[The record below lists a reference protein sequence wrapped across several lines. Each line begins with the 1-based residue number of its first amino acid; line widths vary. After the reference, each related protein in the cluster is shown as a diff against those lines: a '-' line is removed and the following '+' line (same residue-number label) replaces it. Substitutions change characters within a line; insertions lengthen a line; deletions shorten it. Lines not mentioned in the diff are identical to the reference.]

1 MARIQPSEKASIA
14 KIRKAITPLLK
25 QNDVIRAGVFGSY
38 ARGQEKKNSDVDI
51 AIRFRGKKSLLSLAR
66 LEINIEKK
74 LKKRADVLTYNSINP
89 HLKER
94 ILNEEVRIL

>member
-1 MARIQPSEKASIA
+1 MARIQTRGKANVA
-14 KIRKAITPLLK
+14 KIKKAITPLLR
-25 QNDVIRAGVFGSY
+25 QNDVIRASIFGSY

-51 AIRFRGKKSLLSLAR
+51 LVKFKGRKSLLNLAR
-66 LEINIEKK
+66 LELKIEKK
-74 LKKRADVLTYNSINP
+74 LKKRAELLTYSSINP